1 MSYTEDAYRCLL
13 CAPPTEQDTS
23 KQRYG
28 KTRCRNIR
36 GMLAHLRDVHGI
48 KDTEC
53 GKHYTPD
60 GYIVYQEHPGGVYRS
75 HRKLLE
81 TLTDDED

>member
-1 MSYTEDAYRCLL
+1 
-13 CAPPTEQDTS
+13 
-23 KQRYG
+23 
-28 KTRCRNIR
+28 
-36 GMLAHLRDVHGI
+36 MLAHLRDVHGI